1 MGSATRQPLR
11 RPLELPCPAQRS
23 GRDGATRRAL
33 FLLDHRTRQIT
44 GAIANGKVLNP
55 DEALTL
61 WQRHRWRPT
70 APGQHWP
77 EAP

>member
-1 MGSATRQPLR
+1 MESATRQPLR
-11 RPLELPCPAQRS
+11 RPLELPCPALRS

-44 GAIANGKVLNP
+44 GAIVNGKVLNP

-70 APGQHWP
+70 EPGQHWP